1 MRMLPKLVR
10 RANVGRLHAFLE
22 GHKSRERR
30 VALDGASL
38 EFSDF
43 VFKPSGDTV
52 VWIGLIGLRKL
63 YVDVIVRRYE
73 AFTGA

>member
-10 RANVGRLHAFLE
+10 RANVGFHAFLE
-22 GHKSRERR
+22 DPKSRERR

-43 VFKPSGDTV
+43 VFKPSGDTA
-52 VWIGLIGLRKL
+52 VWIGLRASDC
-63 YVDVIVRRYE
+63 VDVIVRRYE